1 MKHVHH
7 RWIRRTLALCSLALL
22 PTVLLAQSNYPE
34 RTVRAVMPY
43 GAGSGPDAV
52 MRHVGEFL
60 SQDWGQSVVVDNK
73 PGANGWL
80 SIGEVKRAKPDGH
93 TLLAL
98 DGSYLALQPHLY
110 RELPFDPV
118 KDFDPVAG
126 LYTTGFFIV
135 VKDDSPWQS
144 VADIIA
150 AAKAYPGAVRYGT
163 WGIGSVAHLGAAQL
177 EAAADIQML
186 HVPFKQLSQ
195 LYVAVANGDI
205 DWAFGSAATVDPLYR
220 AGKVRLLAYAQAQR
234 LATHADVPTVAESGG
249 PADLVVGIW
258 VALFA
263 PKGTA
268 LASIERIQTGVAA
281 TQEQADM
288 LQRLTAYGFQP
299 WRAGPADLASTLASD
314 TAHYATVVQR
324 ARISLD

>member
-1 MKHVHH
+1 MRNLHH
-7 RWIRRTLALCSLALL
+7 PLLRRALALCSSML
-22 PTVLLAQSNYPE
+22 VLTAPMAQSAYPE
-34 RTVRAVMPY
+34 RTVRTVLPY

-52 MRHVGEFL
+52 MRHIGEFL
-60 SQDWGQSVVVDNK
+60 SHDWGQQVVVDNK

-98 DGSYLALQPHLY
+98 DSSYLALQPHLY
-110 RELPFDPV
+110 KDLPFDPV
-118 KDFDPVAG
+118 KDFEPVAG

-144 VADIIA
+144 VADLIA
-150 AAKAYPGAVRYGT
+150 AAQVSPGAVRYGT
-163 WGIGSVAHLGAAQL
+163 WGIGSVAHVGTAQF
-177 EAAADIQML
+177 EAASNVQML

-249 PADLVVGIW
+249 PTDLVVGTW

-263 PKGTA
+263 PKDTTSA
-268 LASIERIQTGVAA
+268 VVQRIQAGVAA
-281 TQEQADM
+281 TQEQAEL

-299 WRAGPADLASTLASD
+299 WRADPAELASALASN
-314 TAHYATVVQR
+314 TAHYATVVRR
-324 ARISLD
+324 ARIALD